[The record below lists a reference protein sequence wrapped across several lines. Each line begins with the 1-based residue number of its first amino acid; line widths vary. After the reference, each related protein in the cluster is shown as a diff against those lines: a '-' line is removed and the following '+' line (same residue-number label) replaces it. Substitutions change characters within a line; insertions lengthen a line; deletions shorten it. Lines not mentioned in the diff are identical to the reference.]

1 MNKKNKK
8 LFSIIGIAL
17 ILAIGIGFSA
27 VNIIKAFGP
36 TTQTYN
42 FYEGSIENFVAMEG
56 ADEEASLGGSNY
68 NRVIDFSEGI
78 SVDGT
83 TVIDGD
89 GGVTFTTGAFT
100 GLSSLTGGIVT
111 TVDTIVATTTLTTS
125 SANVQL
131 LAASAVTETIT
142 LPAATDGARFSFV
155 VTGALTGATA
165 IIDSAEGDNINGAI
179 MVNDAW
185 VNCVDEDQINF
196 ITDGELIG
204 DNIEMISD
212 GTGWYIVS
220 SEVDASAKMTCTDPS

>member
-1 MNKKNKK
+1 MINIKNIS
-8 LFSIIGIAL
+8 LIAL
-17 ILAIGIGFSA
+17 LIATMAFAGFKIVDAFSGSAGI
-27 VNIIKAFGP
+27 VNEAGGIINISGG
-36 TTQTYN
+36 
-42 FYEGSIENFVAMEG
+42 EVGSDV
-56 ADEEASLGGSNY
+56 L
-68 NRVIDFSEGI
+68 
-78 SVDGT
+78 
-83 TVIDGD
+83 
-89 GGVTFTTGAFT
+89 GGVTMEDEYFLGDVDVAGKISST
-100 GLSSLTGGIVT
+100 GLATLSGGVVT
-111 TVDTIVATTTLTTS
+111 DVGSITATTTLTTA

-142 LPAATDGARFSFV
+142 LPAATDGARFQFV
-155 VTGALTGATA
+155 VTGALTGATVVV
-165 IIDSAEGDNINGAI
+165 DSAEGDNINGAI